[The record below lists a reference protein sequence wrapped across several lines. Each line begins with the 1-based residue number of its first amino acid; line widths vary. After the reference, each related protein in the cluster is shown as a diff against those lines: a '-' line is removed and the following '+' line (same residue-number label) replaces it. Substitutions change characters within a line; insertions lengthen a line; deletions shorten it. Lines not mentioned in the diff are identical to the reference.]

1 MSQETPVP
9 AAAAAAPKTPRVRRT
24 PGERAQVRLAEAH
37 GRLDRAND
45 ASKVADQRLTDAQAA
60 KKAAD
65 VEVRAAEKAL
75 KWAGDHPDLP
85 RTTVTTSRGTVA
97 AGGAS

>member
-1 MSQETPVP
+1 MSPEAATSPAPTPRK
-9 AAAAAAPKTPRVRRT
+9 APRVRRT
-24 PGERAQVRLAEAH
+24 PGERAQVRLDEAH

-45 ASKVADQRLTDAQAA
+45 ASTVADQRLKDAQAA

-65 VEVRAAEKAL
+65 IEVRAAEKAL

-85 RTTVTTSRGTVA
+85 RTTVTTPRGTIAV
-97 AGGAS
+97 GGAS